1 MIPAWNIYL
10 LLIFPLPAIAIGL
23 FLAGLVVQLYRDI
36 RGRFLEHHMHHVT
49 SIASGKKPEPP

>member
-36 RGRFLEHHMHHVT
+36 RGHFLRHHMHHV
-49 SIASGKKPEPP
+49 ASLASDKKPRSS